1 MGSPLVYI
9 VILNWNQYDDTK
21 ECLDSLPKINYPNY
35 RVVLVDNGSHDK
47 SGERLKSEF
56 PQHVFIFS
64 EKNLGFAEG
73 NNVGIQKALE
83 DKNCDYIFCLNND
96 TIVEPNFLD
105 ELIKIARDKKFK
117 EFGSFQP
124 CMVWYYHPNLLDSA
138 GLEYGKNGLGF
149 NRGGFSPR
157 AQYMENGQ
165 ILGPCGGAALYRASA
180 IRHLIKRDGFF
191 FDPDFFIYYEDMD
204 VALRLQ
210 MSGWKS
216 FYIASAIVL
225 HKRGGV
231 TKISK
236 NVSRHNIFL
245 SHRNNIFVIAKNWPT
260 RAILKNLVAL
270 LAAQCF
276 AVGFNFIKRRGAGFV
291 VAEGKAVG
299 IMRWRCMRKRGTV
312 ARRETKNWESIER
325 FFVKKWRANRPLVE

>member
-165 ILGPCGGAALYRASA
+165 ILGPCGDAALISVDLPKGKFGGGYPEWKTPFYQAFA
-180 IRHLIKRDGFF
+180 KDGQ
-191 FDPDFFIYYEDMD
+191 D
-204 VALRLQ
+204 LRL
-210 MSGWKS
+210 
-216 FYIASAIVL
+216 L
-225 HKRGGV
+225 RED
-231 TKISK
+231 
-236 NVSRHNIFL
+236 
-245 SHRNNIFVIAKNWPT
+245 SHMP
-260 RAILKNLVAL
+260 
-270 LAAQCF
+270 
-276 AVGFNFIKRRGAGFV
+276 
-291 VAEGKAVG
+291 
-299 IMRWRCMRKRGTV
+299 
-312 ARRETKNWESIER
+312 ETLEK
-325 FFVKKWRANRPLVE
+325 VKKILAGRQVDFLFIDGDHSYEGVKKDFEMYSSLVRKGGWWLYTMWRFIQKKRNVLSIIFGKK